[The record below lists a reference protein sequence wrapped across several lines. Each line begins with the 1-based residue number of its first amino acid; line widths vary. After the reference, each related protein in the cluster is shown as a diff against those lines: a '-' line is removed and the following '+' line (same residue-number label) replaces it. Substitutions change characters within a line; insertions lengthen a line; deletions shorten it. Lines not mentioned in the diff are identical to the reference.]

1 MSNENKSNEKKR
13 FGRRA
18 GGGIIVVSLITLAF
32 YFCILK
38 NVDLEWFKVYT
49 TSMVG
54 VYVFVVGGLTATDL
68 LLKKAK
74 GKK

>member
-1 MSNENKSNEKKR
+1 MPNENKNNEKKR

-18 GGGIIVVSLITLAF
+18 GAGIVFAVLVVEIWHVVAFKNLALDYFEVPAKILFGALIVVVS
-32 YFCILK
+32 
-38 NVDLEWFKVYT
+38 
-49 TSMVG
+49 
-54 VYVFVVGGLTATDL
+54 GLTLTDL